1 MIFFAKVVQEIHSRG
16 MKVIIDGVFNHCGS
30 FNKWLDKE
38 HIYRDSA
45 DEYAPGAYERYE
57 SPYHNFFKFYSNQWP
72 DMNFLHNLCKKIIAS
87 LKVRLSCNSA
97 NISRRMGIISDN
109 NSYDGWWGHDTLP
122 KLNYEGSKELEEYI
136 LSIGRKWVS
145 APYNVDG
152 WRLDV
157 AADLGYSPE
166 YNHYFWK
173 RFREEVKKANPDAI
187 ILAEHY
193 GTLAAHSCHIMMHS
207 PEEIIRITV

>member
-1 MIFFAKVVQEIHSRG
+1 M
-16 MKVIIDGVFNHCGS
+16 
-30 FNKWLDKE
+30 
-38 HIYRDSA
+38 
-45 DEYAPGAYERYE
+45 P
-57 SPYHNFFKFYSNQWP
+57 
-72 DMNFLHNLCKKIIAS
+72 
-87 LKVRLSCNSA
+87 
-97 NISRRMGIISDN
+97 DN

-166 YNHYFWK
+166 YNHYSGRDSGK
-173 RFREEVKKANPDAI
+173 RLRRLILMLLFLQNIMAI
-187 ILAEHY
+187 HMNGCRVIN
-193 GTLAAHSCHIMMHS
+193 GIPS
-207 PEEIIRITV
+207 

>member
-1 MIFFAKVVQEIHSRG
+1 M
-16 MKVIIDGVFNHCGS
+16 FNHCGS

-72 DMNFLHNLCKKIIAS
+72 D
-87 LKVRLSCNSA
+87 
-97 NISRRMGIISDN
+97 N

-136 LSIGRKWVS
+136 LSIGVKWVS

-173 RFREEVKKANPDAI
+173 RFREEVKK
-187 ILAEHY
+187 
-193 GTLAAHSCHIMMHS
+193 
-207 PEEIIRITV
+207 R